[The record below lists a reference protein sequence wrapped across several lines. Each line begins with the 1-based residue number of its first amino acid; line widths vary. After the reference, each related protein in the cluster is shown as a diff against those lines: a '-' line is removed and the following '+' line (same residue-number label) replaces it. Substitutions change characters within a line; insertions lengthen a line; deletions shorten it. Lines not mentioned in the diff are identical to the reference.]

1 MNAARHQT
9 PPDRTRE
16 ILEDLEAVRE
26 NLLALSDDIWL
37 SIDHNDSQALEEG
50 VQFKRAFNEKVA
62 AFDRLAGDLSVMVQ
76 QFTRVRLEST
86 EQTSADDD
94 RETNARLVRELD
106 RDEPHAI
113 DEDFTY
119 RRPHGYVLDGQAAA
133 GITTWRRLYELVCL
147 QLQKRDPPR
156 FHALPDHPSFISN
169 RGHRQFAVDP
179 GELRSPAPL
188 ADGLYTEINLSANAL
203 RDVLRDLLD
212 EFNVPRGDL
221 KVYLRQDRDARRG
234 RPSE

>member
-1 MNAARHQT
+1 MTAARNQT
-9 PPDRTRE
+9 TPDRTRE

-37 SIDHNDSQALEEG
+37 SIDHNDPQALDEG
-50 VQFKRAFNEKVA
+50 VAFKKAYNEKVA

-94 RETNARLVRELD
+94 REANARLVRELD
-106 RDEPHAI
+106 RDEPHSI

-119 RRPHGYVLDGQAAA
+119 RRPHGYILDGQAAA

-147 QLQKRDPPR
+147 ELLKRDPERFRSLPENPR
-156 FHALPDHPSFISN
+156 FISR
-169 RGHRQFAVDP
+169 RGNRQFAFDP
-179 GELRSPAPL
+179 GELRSAAPL
-188 ADGLYTEINLSANAL
+188 GDGLHTEINLSANAL

-212 EFNVPRGDL
+212 EFNIPRGDL
-221 KVYLRQDRDARRG
+221 RIYMRQDRDAQRVRAN
-234 RPSE
+234 